1 MTRRTTPRGAARP
14 LAARQRD
21 RHQLTRLH
29 HAEVLARAEAIAT
42 NAAAALMGDLDR
54 DLALVS
60 AVRLAERIV
69 REIEVSAQEHIL
81 ARAS

>member
-1 MTRRTTPRGAARP
+1 
-14 LAARQRD
+14 
-21 RHQLTRLH
+21 
-29 HAEVLARAEAIAT
+29 
-42 NAAAALMGDLDR
+42 MGDLDR